1 MEAGFYGKLPS
12 HGDFVRRRVSDAFVD
27 AWDDWLRECLA
38 ASRTALGDRW
48 LDVYLTSPA
57 WRFVCGPG
65 ACGPSA
71 ILGLMAPSVDRVGR
85 YFPLTLVVQLPE
97 YVSLIAAATDAEPFF
112 DRAERLVIET
122 LAADE
127 VDFDAFDEGVEQLAE
142 LLAPLRVPPPV
153 AIAADAVSVFRDPA
167 QPWQMPIGSPEQL
180 TAVFGQLLSLQLSAV
195 YSPLTL
201 WWTEGSALVDPRCLM
216 TRGLPPADAFSALL
230 DGSWSGSPWRAVPM
244 QLEPDPT
251 FRGAL
256 LEEATPLRFR
266 SAAAT
271 DVGRAR
277 TNNEDG
283 FVDRPEAGVW
293 AVADGLGGHSDGE
306 MASQMVCDA
315 LTDFEPNGAFDES
328 ITSAQQKMGEVN
340 DHLLRIAER
349 SVFTNG
355 SGSTVVMLLA
365 RGIRAAV
372 LWAGDSRAYRWRS
385 GRLQRLSQDHSL
397 MAEADSPLPESIAN
411 VITRAVGLE
420 PGLTLDVYRD
430 TVQPRDR
437 FLLCSDGLTK
447 VVPEAL
453 ISEWMGEGD
462 PQAAVDGL
470 IRTTLEAGA
479 PDNVTVLVVEAY

>member
-1 MEAGFYGKLPS
+1 MEVGLYGKLPS
-12 HGDFVRRRVSDAFVD
+12 HGDFLSRRVSDAFAD
-27 AWDDWLRECLA
+27 AWDEWLRECLA
-38 ASRTALGDRW
+38 ASRAALGDRW

-57 WRFVCGPG
+57 WRFVCGPD

-85 YFPLTLVVQLPE
+85 YFPLTLVAELPE
-97 YVSLIAAATDAEPFF
+97 YVSPIAAATEAEVFF

-127 VDFDAFDEGVEQLAE
+127 IDFDAFDDDVAQLGE

-153 AIAADAVSVFRDPA
+153 VIAAGAVSVFRDPSQA
-167 QPWQMPIGSPEQL
+167 WQMPIGSSDQL
-180 TAVFGQLLSLQLSAV
+180 ASVFGQLLSLQLGAA

-201 WWTEGSALVDPRCLM
+201 WWTEGSALVDPRCLI
-216 TRGLPPADAFSALL
+216 TRGLPPSDAFSALL
-230 DGSWSGSPWRAVPM
+230 DGSWAGSRWRPVPM

-251 FRGAL
+251 FRGTL
-256 LEEATPLRFR
+256 LEEATALRFR

-306 MASQMVCDA
+306 VASRMVCDA
-315 LTDFEPNGAFDES
+315 LTDFESNGAFDET
-328 ITSAQQKMGEVN
+328 IESAQQKMGEVN

-397 MAEADSPLPESIAN
+397 AAETDSPLAESIAN

-430 TVQPRDR
+430 TVQPLDR

-447 VVPEAL
+447 VVPETL

-462 PQAAVDGL
+462 PQVAVEGL